1 MQKMYSVR
9 CTDLMGQ
16 DMLCQNHADLIK
28 AWDCLDACCHIIH
41 LRSRSSITSGTL
53 AK

>member
-16 DMLCQNHADLIK
+16 DMLCQKHAVLIK
-28 AWDCLDACCHIIH
+28 AWDCLDACCH

-53 AK
+53 AR